1 MFSRLKLNVKLIAVF
16 LLVSIVPLVGTSV
29 FAFLISQNALTHTAY
44 NKMEAFSINKA
55 SYMQTFFDSSLHR
68 VDVLSAMP
76 SVVQSLEIYKEQGGN
91 RESAAWTERITM
103 LDEFFV
109 PILDKW
115 SVSMISLLDIEGNTI
130 YSTSAETLGVN
141 LSDRDYFPPAVRG
154 ELTTSELFFSDVVD
168 KNIFVFAAPVLSQG
182 WTGGVSG
189 VFIFAVS
196 EDEIFNRVVANL
208 EELGQTADAYFVNA
222 EGIIQTKPLKADD
235 LIVLESEIE
244 SQAVRSLAGP
254 LNNHEWDFYWT
265 GIYED
270 FNGYQTLGTARVL
283 NLGEKPFGMIVTVSS
298 DEIHGSIYAL
308 RNIMIIVCSV
318 VVVLVILIG
327 WLFSV
332 SITKPILHAVKNLG
346 EGSQQINAASGQIAS
361 ASHQLAS
368 AASEQAASVAETS
381 STLEESSSVVKQT
394 TENTRQAAQ
403 LSALARNSAD
413 KGNSEMSE
421 MKSSIKEIKSSSE
434 QMGKI
439 IKVID
444 EIAFQ
449 TNILA
454 LNAAVEAARAGEAG
468 MGFAVVAEEV
478 RNLAQR
484 SAQAAKDTSAI
495 IETNIKLSQHGSE
508 VVKRV
513 ADALGDIVMQTKKV
527 SELMDEITAASQEQT
542 QGITQI
548 AKAISQIEQATQENS
563 ATAEEAA
570 ASSEELSA
578 QANSVKDIVM
588 QLVRLVNGA
597 SRREMQE
604 VGIISS
610 PINTEN
616 ARSFRNTAYIGQQEK
631 KNVLNTRPIRKTI
644 KPADVIP
651 LEDDSQQF

>member
-1 MFSRLKLNVKLIAVF
+1 
-16 LLVSIVPLVGTSV
+16 
-29 FAFLISQNALTHTAY
+29 
-44 NKMEAFSINKA
+44 MEAFSSNKA
-55 SYMQTFFDSSLHR
+55 QYMQTFFDNSLNR
-68 VDVLSAMP
+68 VDVLSALP
-76 SVVQSLEIYKEQGGN
+76 SVVQSLDIYRQAGGD
-91 RESAAWTERITM
+91 RASAAWIERIAM
-103 LDEFFV
+103 MDEFLR
-109 PILDKW
+109 PILDMW
-115 SVSMISLLDIEGNTI
+115 SVSMISLLDLEGNTI
-130 YSTSAETLGVN
+130 YSTSAETMGVN
-141 LSDRDYFPPAVRG
+141 LSQRDYFPPAVRG
-154 ELTTSELFFSDVVD
+154 ELTTSELFFSDVLD
-168 KNIFVFAAPVLSQG
+168 KNIFVFASPVFTQG
-182 WTGGVSG
+182 WTGEVSG
-189 VFIFAVS
+189 VLIFAVAA
-196 EDEIFNRVVANL
+196 EEISDRVAANL
-208 EELGQTADAYFVNA
+208 KELGQTADAYFVNA
-222 EGIIQTKPLKADD
+222 EGIIQTKPLRADG
-235 LIVLESEIE
+235 LVVLESEIE
-244 SQAVRSLAGP
+244 SQAVSALSGP
-254 LNNHEWDFYWT
+254 LSNREWGFYWT
-265 GIYED
+265 GIFED
-270 FNGYQTLGTARVL
+270 FNGLQALGTARVL
-283 NLGEKPFGMIVTVSS
+283 DLGGMPFGMIVTVSA
-298 DEIHGSIYAL
+298 DEIYGSIYSL

-318 VVVLVILIG
+318 VVILVILIG

-332 SITKPILHAVKNLG
+332 SITKPILHAVRNLG

-403 LSALARNSAD
+403 LSGLARNAAD

-421 MKSSIKEIKSSSE
+421 MTGSITEIRRSSE

-495 IETNIKLSQHGSE
+495 IETNIRLSQHGSE
-508 VVKRV
+508 VVRRV
-513 ADALGDIVMQTKKV
+513 ADALGDIVAQTKKV
-527 SELMDEITAASQEQT
+527 NELMDEIAAASQEQT
-542 QGITQI
+542 QGISQI
-548 AKAISQIEQATQENS
+548 AKAISQIEQTTQENS

-570 ASSEELSA
+570 ASAEELSA

-604 VGIISS
+604 VGIVSS
-610 PINTEN
+610 PINTES
-616 ARSFRNTAYIGQQEK
+616 ARSFRSTAYITQQEK
-631 KNVLNTRPIRKTI
+631 KNVLSTRPIRKTI

>member
-1 MFSRLKLNVKLIAVF
+1 MFSRLKLIVKLIAVF
-16 LLVSIVPLVGTSV
+16 LLVSIVPLIGTSI
-29 FAFLISQNALTHTAY
+29 FAFLRSQNALTYTAN
-44 NKMEAFSINKA
+44 NKMEAFSSNKA
-55 SYMQTFFDSSLHR
+55 QYMQTFFDNSLHR
-68 VDVLSAMP
+68 VDVLSALP
-76 SVVQSLEIYKEQGGN
+76 SVVQSLDIYRQAGGDTA
-91 RESAAWTERITM
+91 SAAWMERIAM
-103 LDEFFV
+103 MDEFLR
-109 PILDKW
+109 PILDMW
-115 SVSMISLLDIEGNTI
+115 SVSMISLLDLEGNTI
-130 YSTSAETLGVN
+130 YSTSAETMGVN
-141 LSDRDYFPPAVRG
+141 LSQRDYFPPAVRG
-154 ELTTSELFFSDVVD
+154 ELTTSELFFSDVLD
-168 KNIFVFAAPVLSQG
+168 KNIFVFASPVFTQG
-182 WTGGVSG
+182 WTGEVSG
-189 VFIFAVS
+189 VLIFAVAA
-196 EDEIFNRVVANL
+196 EEISDRVAANL
-208 EELGQTADAYFVNA
+208 KELGQTADAYFVNA
-222 EGIIQTKPLKADD
+222 EGIIQTKPLRADG
-235 LIVLESEIE
+235 LVVLESEIE
-244 SQAVRSLAGP
+244 SQAVSALSGP
-254 LNNHEWDFYWT
+254 LSNREWGFYWT
-265 GIYED
+265 GIFED
-270 FNGYQTLGTARVL
+270 FNGLQALGTARVL
-283 NLGEKPFGMIVTVSS
+283 DLGGMPFGMIVTVSA
-298 DEIHGSIYAL
+298 DEIYGSIYSL

-318 VVVLVILIG
+318 VVILVILIG

-332 SITKPILHAVKNLG
+332 SITKPILHAVRNLG

-403 LSALARNSAD
+403 LSGLARNAAD

-421 MKSSIKEIKSSSE
+421 MTGSITEIRRSSE

-495 IETNIKLSQHGSE
+495 IETNIRLSQHGSE
-508 VVKRV
+508 VVRRV
-513 ADALGDIVMQTKKV
+513 ADALGDIVAQTKKV
-527 SELMDEITAASQEQT
+527 NELMDEIAAASQEQT
-542 QGITQI
+542 QGISQI
-548 AKAISQIEQATQENS
+548 AKAISQIEQTTQENS

-570 ASSEELSA
+570 ASAEELSA

-604 VGIISS
+604 VGIVSS
-610 PINTEN
+610 PINTES
-616 ARSFRNTAYIGQQEK
+616 ARSFRSTAYITQQEK
-631 KNVLNTRPIRKTI
+631 KNVLSTRPIRKTI